1 MERILSFRDFS
12 PIDEELNFYNED
24 EGYEYDGESQVEMSE
39 SEMLS
44 IFLEDELYE
53 AAPKGNTVKGGLFDL
68 NDATTYKAV
77 KNVKEAVIKG
87 TKYTFLTISAG
98 MKNVADKAKKA
109 SQAGAN
115 FLLNCAK
122 NVGKVII
129 FTAAGAYVVT
139 EAVATGLL
147 TAATSIVNYAAKGTI
162 AIGAAVVNA
171 FKSANE
177 YFKKLGA
184 AVFNTLKTDI
194 KAVSKAFMSGL
205 YSVANK
211 CAKAAEAVSAL
222 TVAAYKSVGTAFKN
236 VANFAKDCIYG
247 AAQSAKVTAIK
258 IGQKIGDLY
267 NKAVST
273 AKKYKDSIV
282 KNTKAGAQYVVNKV
296 KGAVNT
302 VKNVASKAKTAVVNT
317 VKNVASKIS
326 NTAAEIGSHISAA
339 WNAFWDHEIYQ
350 GTGQDIFESYII
362 VEGEKYYVL
371 PETSYEED
379 DYEDDEYDY

>member
-1 MERILSFRDFS
+1 MERILSFRDFN
-12 PIDEELNFYNED
+12 PIDEELNFYD
-24 EGYEYDGESQVEMSE
+24 DSDFYDGESQVEMSE
-39 SEMLS
+39 SEMLA

-68 NDATTYKAV
+68 NDKNTYKAV

-87 TKYTFLTISAG
+87 AKYTFLTISSG
-98 MKNVADKAKKA
+98 MKQVAEKAKKA
-109 SQAGAN
+109 GQAGAN
-115 FLLNCAK
+115 FLFNCAK

-129 FTAAGAYVVT
+129 FTAAGAYVVS
-139 EAVATGLL
+139 EAVVNGML
-147 TAATSIVNYAAKGTI
+147 TAATSIVNYAAKGAV
-162 AIGAAVVNA
+162 AIGAQIVNA
-171 FKSANE
+171 FKSAND
-177 YFKKLGA
+177 YFKKLGS
-184 AVFNTLKTDI
+184 AVFNTLKTDV
-194 KAVSKAFMSGL
+194 KAVAKVFMTGL
-205 YSVANK
+205 YAVANK
-211 CAKAAEAVSAL
+211 CSKAAEAVSAL
-222 TVAAYKSVGTAFKN
+222 TVAAYKSASSAFKS

-247 AAQSAKVTAIK
+247 AANAAKVTAIK
-258 IGQKIGDLY
+258 IGKKVQDLY

-273 AKKYKDSIV
+273 AKQFKDSIV

-317 VKNVASKIS
+317 VKSVASAIS
-326 NTAAEIGSHISAA
+326 NTASEIGSHISAA

-350 GTGQDIFESYII
+350 GTGEDIFESYII

-379 DYEDDEYDY
+379 DYSDDEYDY